1 MKNDFLIEKKFSI
14 LTLIFTLLLII
25 LAYLSSLT
33 KYINEFRIFKDII
46 PYKYYNDI
54 RYYGGI
60 LSYII
65 LFSLLFIYIVYVVGY
80 RKKSSN
86 HLSVF
91 NNNIS
96 LFILVYLFS
105 LITSLNLKA
114 FDLSIEQFLIS
125 HSLVI
130 VISIILYKIITYFIV
145 NQELTNNIFQKI
157 FKSILL
163 NIFIINIIIILL
175 SNLNYSFFSNKTL
188 QLLLMVFIITFWYLQ
203 ILLIQIKKKV
213 NIINYFISLLT
224 IFHITLR
231 VVIFYFNENIF
242 LFIYL
247 LFMSLIVI
255 LITTLQ
261 FKKSTHKENMNLLQQ
276 LFILIL
282 YILYTINIIVKP
294 YVTLSNTNIDI
305 LNNRLFPFKVMLN
318 GYAILYNLAML
329 IIVLIYFYKNNVLKM
344 GKVD

>member
-224 IFHITLR
+224 IFYITLR